1 MKIRAFF
8 LILFVFVAGLEAQER
23 TLHLAIGDAARKD
36 KEARLVL
43 DGIADTRT
51 GEVLTPAALAKR
63 LANVRLLLVGENHN
77 DMEFHRA
84 QLRVLEELARSGRAV
99 VLGLEMYPYTEKN
112 HLDQWVDGLL
122 TEEGF
127 LRLSRW
133 YESWGYHWGYYRDIF
148 LFARDHRIR
157 MFAVN
162 APRDV
167 VNAVRAKGFDGLTP
181 EEAAHIP
188 REIDTSSPDH
198 RTLFKSYFAADD
210 ALHSGMNEQQWD
222 AMVAAQATW
231 DATMAHNA
239 RKALREHGGPDT
251 LMVVLVGSG
260 HVAYGVG
267 IERQAVAQGFDGR
280 IASVIPVNVAD
291 GEGKPVQNVQA
302 SYADFVWG
310 LPAQAAPV
318 FPSLGLSTK
327 AGKDVKELQVIFV
340 SEKTPGAS
348 AGVQAG
354 DVVLALD
361 GAPVPDKETLNRLVA
376 AKGWGDE
383 VVLTVRRGGEEK
395 KVAIPLRR

>member
-1 MKIRAFF
+1 MKTRA
-8 LILFVFVAGLEAQER
+8 LLLLSLLFVPGLVAQER
-23 TLHLAIGDAARKD
+23 TLHLAIGDPARKD
-36 KEARLVL
+36 KEARVVL
-43 DGIADTRT
+43 DTITDTRT
-51 GEVLTPAALAKR
+51 GDALTPAALAKR
-63 LANVRLLLVGENHN
+63 LGNVRLLLVGESHT

-84 QLRVLEELARSGRAV
+84 QLRVLEELARTGRPV
-99 VLGLEMYPYTEKN
+99 LLGLEMYPYTEQK

-133 YESWGYHWGYYRDIF
+133 YENWGYHWGYYRDIF
-148 LFARDHRIR
+148 LFARDRKVR

-162 APRDV
+162 APREV
-167 VNAVRAKGFDGLTP
+167 VNAVRTKGFGSLTP
-181 EEAAHIP
+181 EEAANIP
-188 REIDTSSPDH
+188 RQIDTSSPDH
-198 RTLFKSYFAADD
+198 RTLFKSFFTTED
-210 ALHSGMNEQQWD
+210 AIHSGMTEEQWD
-222 AMVAAQATW
+222 SMIAAQATW
-231 DATMAHNA
+231 DAAMAHNA
-239 RKALREHGGPDT
+239 LKVLRERGGPDA

-291 GEGKPVQNVQA
+291 LEGRSVQAVQA

-340 SEKTPGAS
+340 SEETPAARS
-348 AGVQAG
+348 GVQAG

-376 AKGWGDE
+376 ARRWGDE
-383 VVLTVRRGGEEK
+383 VVLTVRRGGERKEI
-395 KVAIPLRR
+395 VIALRR